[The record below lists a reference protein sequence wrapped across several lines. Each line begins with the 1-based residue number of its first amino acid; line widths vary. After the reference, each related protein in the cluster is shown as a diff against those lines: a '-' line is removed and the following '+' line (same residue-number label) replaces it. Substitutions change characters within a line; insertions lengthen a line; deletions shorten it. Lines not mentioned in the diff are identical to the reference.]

1 MNESAVCFVM
11 GGQVVSVRDFDPQL
25 TVLEWLR
32 TRAGRTGTKEGCA
45 EGDCGSCTV
54 VLGELDAGGSAI
66 RYRAVNACIQL
77 LAMLDGCQLIT
88 VEDLADRKLDGA
100 GAALHPV
107 QQALVDLHGSQCG
120 FCTPGFVM
128 SLFALYHQPGEVN
141 RRQIEQC
148 LAGNLCRCTG
158 YRPILD
164 AAAAA
169 LAGSRADR
177 FTAAEPETVAMLRE
191 IRRGQGLR
199 LVHRGRVFHAP
210 VSTQELCRILSEQPA
225 AVLVA
230 GLTDVGL
237 WINKQLASIDT
248 LVYLGRV
255 DGLRDIAKRDGVL
268 EIGAAVPYTD
278 AIDAL
283 ARHYPQLR
291 PYMTRIGGLQV
302 RNAGT
307 LGGNIANGSPIG
319 DMAPPLIALGARL
332 LLTSAAGSR
341 VVEIED
347 FYIEYGRQDLRPGEF
362 LEKIRIPLP
371 TPGQQFCAYKV
382 SKRFEQDISAVS
394 AAFLLEREHGAVS
407 RARFCYGGM
416 AGVPA
421 RAAACEAALS
431 GQAWTAETV
440 ERAAAAMKDD
450 FEPISDWRASAGYRM
465 TTAQNL
471 LRRFFLETSGDE
483 PLRLDDGGADRPPA
497 APPPREPRLAPGEPL
512 VHNPLA
518 HDSAVKHVTGEAV
531 FVDDIR
537 EPAGLLH
544 AYFGSSDCA
553 HGRISRMDL
562 SAVEAVP
569 GVVAVLTADDIPGE
583 NDLSPMHTKDE
594 EILCSGEIL
603 YHGQVLFAVVAT
615 DRATARR
622 AARLAVVEYEELPA
636 ITEIEQAIA
645 RQSWV
650 DEPRELVRG
659 DAEAAIAGAAFR
671 LGGEVNSGG
680 QEHFYLEGHVSM
692 AVPQEDGDMLVL
704 SSSQNPTEVQLLVAQ
719 ALNRLGNAVTV
730 EVRRMGGAFGGKETQ
745 AAHWAV
751 LAALAADKTGRPVK
765 IRLDRDEDM
774 VSTGK
779 RHEFRIRYDVGFDAE
794 GRIEG
799 VVMDQAARCGIAADL
814 SGPIC
819 DRAMF
824 HADNGYY
831 LPNAHIRSWR
841 CRTHTVS
848 NTALRGFGGPQG
860 MLAMERVIDAI
871 AAHLGKDPLDVRR
884 INLYGKDERN
894 TTPYGMVIED
904 NVLPELLAAL
914 AERSD
919 YVQRRS
925 GIEAFNR
932 NSAVI
937 KRGIA
942 LTPVKFGI
950 SFTTEFLNQ
959 AGSIVHVYKDGS
971 IHLNHGGTEMGQ
983 GLFIKVAAVVA
994 DAFGVGID
1002 RVKVSATHTGKVPN
1016 TSPTAASSGSDM
1028 NAMAARDAVDRIKR
1042 RLIRFAVDTYGVA
1055 EDEVVFEKGRVRIG
1069 PEEKT
1074 FADFVLEAYLARVS
1088 LSSTG
1093 FYRTPK
1099 IHFDWETASGRP
1111 FYYFAYGAAVTEV
1124 ELDTHTGEHR
1134 MRRVDILHDVGR
1146 SLNPAIDRGQIEGGF
1161 IQGAGWLTSEELWW
1175 DEAGALRTVS
1185 PSTYKIPTAG
1195 DMPGVFNV
1203 DIWQEGCNREP
1214 TIYRSK
1220 AVGEPPLMLAIS
1232 VHSAICQAIASVT
1245 GRHPDLD
1252 APATPERVLMTIQNE
1267 KS

>member
-1 MNESAVCFVM
+1 MNESAVQFVM
-11 GGQVVSVRDFDPQL
+11 GGQVVTMQDFDPQL
-25 TVLEWLR
+25 TVLDWLR
-32 TRAGRTGTKEGCA
+32 TRAARTGTKEGCA

-54 VLGELDAGGSAI
+54 VLGELDAAGNGI

-77 LAMLDGCQLIT
+77 LATLDGCQLIT
-88 VEDLADRKLDGA
+88 VEDLAGEDGS
-100 GAALHPV
+100 LHPV
-107 QQALVDLHGSQCG
+107 QQALVDFHGSQCG

-128 SLFALYHQPGEVN
+128 SLFALYHQPGEVDQ
-141 RRQIEQC
+141 RQVEEC

-158 YRPILD
+158 YRPIMD
-164 AAAAA
+164 AAAKA
-169 LAGSRADR
+169 LAGPRADR
-177 FTAAEPETVAMLRE
+177 FSAAKQQTVDMLSG
-191 IRRGQGLR
+191 IRHGQGLR
-199 LVHRGRVFHAP
+199 LQHGDRLFHAP
-210 VSTQELCRILSEQPA
+210 VSTQELCVILSKYPE
-225 AVLVA
+225 AVMVA

-255 DGLRDIAKRDGVL
+255 DRLRDIGTRDDVL
-268 EIGAAVPYTD
+268 EIGAAVTYSD
-278 AIDAL
+278 AIDVL
-283 ARHYPQLR
+283 AQHYPPLR
-291 PYMTRIGGLQV
+291 PYMARIGALQV
-302 RNAGT
+302 RNVGT

-319 DMAPPLIALGARL
+319 DMAPPLIAMGARL
-332 LLTSAAGSR
+332 VLTSAEGRR
-341 VVEIED
+341 VLDIED

-362 LEKIRIPLP
+362 LEKILVPLP
-371 TPGQQFCAYKV
+371 CQGQLFSVYKL
-382 SKRFEQDISAVS
+382 SKRFEQDISAAS
-394 AAFLLEREHGAVS
+394 AAFKLELEDGIVR
-407 RARFCYGGM
+407 RARICYGGM

-431 GQAWTAETV
+431 GQSWTADSV
-440 ERAAAAMKDD
+440 DLAAVALGDD
-450 FEPISDWRASAGYRM
+450 FEPISDWRASADYRM
-465 TTAQNL
+465 TAAQNL
-471 LRRFFLETSGDE
+471 LRRFLLETSGDE
-483 PLRLDDGGADRPPA
+483 PGRRDDGDTDRPQPVPA
-497 APPPREPRLAPGEPL
+497 LPREPMPVPGEPA

-553 HGRISRMDL
+553 HGRITRMDL
-562 SAVEAVP
+562 TPVKAVN

-583 NDLSPMHTKDE
+583 NDLSPMHTHDE
-594 EILCSGEIL
+594 EILCSGEVL
-603 YHGQVLFAVVAT
+603 YHGQVLFAVVAE
-615 DRATARR
+615 DRETARR
-622 AARLAVVEYEELPA
+622 AARRAVVEYEELPA
-636 ITEIEQAIA
+636 VTEIEQAIA
-645 RQSWV
+645 QQQWV
-650 DEPRELVRG
+650 AEPRELVRG
-659 DAEAAIAGAAFR
+659 DAEAAIAGAPFS
-671 LGGEVNSGG
+671 LGGELNTGG

-692 AVPQEDGDMLVL
+692 AVPQEDGDMLIL
-704 SSSQNPTEVQLLVAQ
+704 SSSQNPTEVQLLIAQ
-719 ALNRLGNAVTV
+719 ALGRLGNAVTV

-751 LAALAADKTGRPVK
+751 IAALAADKTGRPVK
-765 IRLDRDEDM
+765 IRLDRNEDM

-779 RHEFRIRYDVGFDAE
+779 RHEFRVRYEAGFDAD

-841 CRTHTVS
+841 CRTNTVS

-871 AAHLGKDPLDVRR
+871 AARLGKDPLDVRR

-904 NVLPELLAAL
+904 NVLPELLTEL
-914 AERSD
+914 ADRSG
-919 YVQRRS
+919 YTQRRA

-932 NSAVI
+932 ESAVI

-994 DAFGVGID
+994 DAFGVDIEQ
-1002 RVKVSATHTGKVPN
+1002 VKVTATHTGKVPN

-1028 NAMAARDAVDRIKR
+1028 NAMAALDAVEQIKH
-1042 RLIRFAVDTYGVA
+1042 RLVEFAIGSYGVTG
-1055 EDEVVFEKGRVRIG
+1055 DDVVFERGRVRIG
-1069 PEEKT
+1069 TKEKT
-1074 FADFVLEAYLARVS
+1074 FADFVMEAYLARVS

-1099 IHFDWETASGRP
+1099 IHFDWATASGRP
-1111 FYYFAYGAAVTEV
+1111 FYYFAYGAAVTEI
-1124 ELDTHTGEHR
+1124 ELDTLTGEHR
-1134 MRRVDILHDVGR
+1134 MRRVDILHDAGR

-1175 DEAGALRTVS
+1175 DESGALRTDS

-1195 DMPGVFNV
+1195 DMPGIFNV
-1203 DIWQEGCNREP
+1203 EIWQEGRNREP

-1245 GRHPDLD
+1245 GRLPDLD
-1252 APATPERVLMTIQNE
+1252 APATPERVLMSIRSEN
-1267 KS
+1267 